1 MLDVIKWVCAFLI
14 SFLILFS
21 VGYAL
26 VAFIG
31 MYLPNLDIR
40 EWNGI
45 QRAGLILLFIFCGV
59 IGCAWVQCDKE
70 EG

>member
-1 MLDVIKWVCAFLI
+1 MLDVTKWACAFLI

-59 IGCAWVQCDKE
+59 ITSFCIICSKV
-70 EG
+70 